1 MSPKTMV
8 AMLLIVLGVI
18 AISYGDVKTRSGEAL
33 VESGRLHVTTETALP
48 IPLSPIAGILG
59 VGAGLILFVF
69 DVRKLV
75 PAVVRS

>member
-8 AMLLIVLGVI
+8 AMLLIVLGVM
-18 AISYGDVKTRSGEAL
+18 AISYGDVNTRSGEAL
-33 VESGRLHVTTETALP
+33 VESSRLHVTTESSHP

-59 VGAGLILFVF
+59 IGAGLILFVF

-75 PAVVRS
+75 PAAVRS